1 MKLIIISFLII
12 FIIFFIIIVSIK
24 STKKTIQI
32 KNLKKTNN
40 MIIQWSEEIKDP
52 DIRAQFLQFTLKY
65 IYPKYQKDKKD
76 PQFIEIK
83 KMV

>member
-1 MKLIIISFLII
+1 
-12 FIIFFIIIVSIK
+12 
-24 STKKTIQI
+24 
-32 KNLKKTNN
+32 

-83 KMV
+83 KMVSDEFLNHIPSLKTEMRNNKLNQIFNEKLNK